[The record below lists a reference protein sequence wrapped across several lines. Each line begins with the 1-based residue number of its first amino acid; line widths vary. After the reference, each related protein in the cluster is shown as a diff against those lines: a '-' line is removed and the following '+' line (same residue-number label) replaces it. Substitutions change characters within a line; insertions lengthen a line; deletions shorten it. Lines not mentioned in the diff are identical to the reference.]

1 MHFLSEINKE
11 NEKIFKLVNDNNI
24 VNRII
29 GL

>member
-1 MHFLSEINKE
+1 MTFLSEINKE
-11 NEKIFKLVNDNNI
+11 NEKIFKLVNGNNI